1 MANRNRDSRDPR
13 DDRGNAPSRRSDNW
27 VADLIRVAT
36 LVGVGLLVA
45 MNAKMITDTG
55 SFKESVSQL
64 NERIDGVNNR
74 IVALGT
80 EMRKAAAPQRAGP
93 DPNKVYPVKL
103 EGAPTEGPASA
114 PIVIAEFSDFQ

>member
-1 MANRNRDSRDPR
+1 MANRNRDAR
-13 DDRGNAPSRRSDNW
+13 DDRGSAPPDGGESSMAG
-27 VADLIRVAT
+27 VIRVAT
-36 LVGVGLLVA
+36 LVGVGVLVA

-55 SFKESVSQL
+55 SFKQSVSQL

-80 EMRKAAAPQRAGP
+80 EMRNSRAAAPQRGP
-93 DPNKVYPVKL
+93 DPAKVYPIKL
-103 EGAPTEGPASA
+103 DGAPAEGPASA